1 MRAIAAALLLTGC
14 VTWEIQNREA
24 CVGEQVVA
32 PGEVM
37 LTLVS
42 VWSEPNQQRY
52 TLFFVGQV
60 GDEYEF
66 RTKDRMFSS
75 LLGRGEENFRETDE
89 VSISHVTIRLGGLTE
104 AGELRYWVEEACPP

>member
-14 VTWEIQNREA
+14 VTWEVTSREA

-37 LTLVS
+37 LTLGVGA
-42 VWSEPNQQRY
+42 WSGTDQQRY

-66 RTKDRMFSS
+66 RTKDRTISW
-75 LLGRGEENFRETDE
+75 EENFRETDE

-104 AGELRYWVEEACPP
+104 AGELRYWVEEGCPP